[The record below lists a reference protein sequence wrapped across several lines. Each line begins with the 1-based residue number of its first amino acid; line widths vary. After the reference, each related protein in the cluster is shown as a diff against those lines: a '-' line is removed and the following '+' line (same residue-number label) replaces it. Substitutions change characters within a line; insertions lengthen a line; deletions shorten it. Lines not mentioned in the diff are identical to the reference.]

1 MSLLKDLG
9 SLQLKIL
16 EFLAEN
22 PYNHRQAIQQKIGYP
37 AEQYASIHHA
47 VTALEKMGYIESK
60 ESLSEK
66 KVKIKL
72 YSCTEIGVFYVLS
85 RNKNLNPTV
94 LRIFEAYHDKYPQI
108 DFLLRKYQTTDVKFF
123 TTYYSL
129 VISSLP
135 FFQKGRNEGINQ
147 MMLLLSVMGDDVEWE
162 KFLKDYLEYFPNS
175 RVSLEKLQNL
185 LNEVL

>member
-37 AEQYASIHHA
+37 PVQYASIHHA

-60 ESLSEK
+60 EGISEK

-85 RNKNLNPTV
+85 RYKTLNPTV
-94 LRIFEAYHDKYPQI
+94 LRIFEAYHGKYPII
-108 DFLLRKYQTTDVKFF
+108 DFFLRKYRTTGAEFF
-123 TTYYSL
+123 TTFYGL
-129 VISSLP
+129 VVPSLP
-135 FFQKGRNEGINQ
+135 FFQKGRDEGINQ
-147 MMLLLSVMGDDVEWE
+147 LLLLMSATADNLEWE
-162 KFLKDYLEYFPNS
+162 KFLKDYLDYFPGS
-175 RVSLEKLQNL
+175 RKSLQKLRNL
-185 LNEVL
+185 LNELL